1 MNQGEPSRVVVKNGE
16 RLRLRFG
23 VLLHSAA
30 TGQDLDLAA
39 AYREFVS
46 EN

>member
-1 MNQGEPSRVVVKNGE
+1 VVKKGE

-30 TGQDLDLAA
+30 VARDLDVAA
-39 AYREFVS
+39 AYRDFVS